1 MPRRRQLSLFPFDDR
16 EHAGSVLAGELRPT
30 VEKDAVVI
38 GLARGGIVV
47 AAAVAR
53 ALNLPL
59 ETVAVRKVTHPLQPE
74 YALGAVAAGGPPVR
88 ARPQRL
94 DA

>member
-1 MPRRRQLSLFPFDDR
+1 
-16 EHAGSVLAGELRPT
+16 
-30 VEKDAVVI
+30 
-38 GLARGGIVV
+38 VV

-53 ALNLPL
+53 ALDLPL
-59 ETVAVRKVTHPLQPE
+59 ETVAVRKIRYPSQPE
-74 YALGAVAAGGPPVR
+74 YALGAVAPGGPPVP